1 MTEPTVRTSREGAIF
16 VIELHRPEALNA
28 LTGQMFTELEA
39 ALEAADASDARALL
53 VCSASARAFS
63 VGTDLNEIARLA
75 PSQLDARNAK
85 ARRVLGRLRS
95 HRLLSFAHVCGHA
108 LGGGLE
114 LALSCSLRLLSPD
127 ARLGLPEIRL
137 GVIPTYGGIHALAR
151 LVREDVAL
159 DLLASGRSLD
169 ADEAM
174 RLGLGT
180 RRLAGSDRH
189 EALGVLAEFI
199 RHSLA
204 AQKLLRQALGGA
216 CGTRGGESC
225 AMEADAIRAA
235 VRLHDFREGVGAF
248 LGKRPARFEDR

>member
-1 MTEPTVRTSREGAIF
+1 MTEPTVRTSSEGAIF

-95 HRLLSFAHVCGHA
+95 HRLLSFAHDCGHA

-114 LALSCSLRLLSPD
+114 LALSCSLRLLSPG
-127 ARLGLPEIRL
+127 AKLGLPEIRL
-137 GVIPTYGGIHALAR
+137 GVIPTYGGIHALSQ

-169 ADEAM
+169 VAEAM
-174 RLGLGT
+174 RVGLGT
-180 RRLAGSDRH
+180 RQLSSSDRR
-189 EALGVLAEFI
+189 EALEVLREFT

-204 AQKLLRQALGGA
+204 AQKLLRHALAGA
-216 CGTRGGESC
+216 CGTRSGESC
-225 AMEADAIRAA
+225 AVEADAIRAA
-235 VRLHDFREGVGAF
+235 VRLRDFREGVSAF
-248 LGKRPARFEDR
+248 LEKRPADFEDR